1 MLTGVYPPTYGDIY
15 VDGVS
20 AVQSPTIIQDNCGVC
35 NQVQLMGSSDVVR
48 LLLAFVHSSPN
59 VHGHGHVQGN
69 ESRDDCLGV
78 FAPAE
83 ALQD

>member
-35 NQVQLMGSSDVVR
+35 NQVQVAGVGDIVR
-48 LLLAFVHSSPN
+48 LLLAVVHSSAN
-59 VHGHGHVQGN
+59 VHDHGYVQGN
-69 ESRDDCLGV
+69 EPRDDCVGV
-78 FAPAE
+78 FTSAE

>member
-35 NQVQLMGSSDVVR
+35 NQVQLVGSGDVVR
-48 LLLAFVHSSPN
+48 LLLAIVHSSPN
-59 VHGHGHVQGN
+59 VHNHGRIQGN
-69 ESRDDCLGV
+69 ESRDDCFGV
-78 FAPAE
+78 FASAE